1 VGKIVYPILFEENYN
16 LNYDRGIYKKMRD
29 ALGERGEALFKLLI
43 TEFHSDDGPIFK
55 PQFLGDKWQY
65 VDFIVELVGA
75 ISYVPYFFVQVKTTR
90 QGYTK
95 KENRLKVKIKEESVI
110 GIASYPAPT
119 YIVGIDEIKEVAYLV
134 SANGE
139 NLKSLSSL
147 STNVPI
153 NKQNREILWNE
164 VSDFWSQYKNKNLAS
179 KFSDQQWR

>member
-1 VGKIVYPILFEENYN
+1 MGKIAYPILWEENYN

-29 ALGERGEALFKLLI
+29 ALGQRGERIFEVLI
-43 TEFHSDDGPIFK
+43 TKFHLDTSPIFK

-75 ISYVPYFFVQVKTTR
+75 GSYIPYFFVQVKTTR

-95 KENRLKVKIKEESVI
+95 NENRLKVKVKEESVI

-119 YIVGIDEIKEVAYLV
+119 YIVGIDDIQEVGYLV

-139 NLKSLSSL
+139 NSKSLSSL
-147 STNVPI
+147 STNFPI
-153 NKQNREILWNE
+153 NKQNREILWHE
-164 VSDFWSQYKNKNLAS
+164 VNNFWSQYSPKNLVS
-179 KFSDQQWR
+179 QFSDQQWR

>member
-1 VGKIVYPILFEENYN
+1 MGKIAYPILWEENYI

-29 ALGERGEALFKLLI
+29 ALGQRGERIFEVLI
-43 TEFHSDDGPIFK
+43 TKFHSDAGSIFK

-75 ISYVPYFFVQVKTTR
+75 VSYVPYFFVQVKTTR
-90 QGYTK
+90 QGYTRK
-95 KENRLKVKIKEESVI
+95 DNRLKVKVKEESVI

-119 YIVGIDEIKEVAYLV
+119 YIVGIDEIQEVGYLV

-147 STNVPI
+147 STNFPL
-153 NKQNREILWNE
+153 NKQNREILWYE
-164 VSDFWSQYKNKNLAS
+164 VNNFWSQYNSKNLVS
-179 KFSDQQWR
+179 QFSDQHWI